1 MDEQTSEPDRYA
13 SAAGWNPY
21 AAEEAKEQ
29 RDLDQAR
36 ERYESIP
43 QDHDT
48 LLATRPASKWILPKP
63 KLRPHVE
70 LLSSLWR
77 TGEIAVM
84 FGERSVGKSIFAVQ
98 IADAIAK
105 GNSPLNAPKFY
116 QQRRRS
122 KKGEQPPPSVLY
134 LDFELSAE
142 QFSRRYCTE
151 PSETGERIQRPR
163 FAFDRAVIADNFY
176 MPDVFRNLGEFLS
189 HSIGHAA
196 AARRNGVVII
206 DSIHYLLRNA
216 TSNVEALN
224 LMKTLRRMAAD
235 YSLSIL
241 ITAPMRTR
249 RNALRPIALKDL
261 GVSRHVAELADTVFA
276 LGQSTAA
283 PQYRYLKH
291 IASRHAPILQDAHQV
306 LALELATGEVQAP
319 KSNAPRL
326 SSKVQ
331 GPMSNVQGQPLAS
344 DSPARPFSSSPLLP
358 DSSTPPP
365 LSSSTPHFL
374 FHGPTPEHY
383 HITKPL
389 IIERQPRRSRYDD
402 VINMYLNPAYGKYLK
417 GER

>member
-1 MDEQTSEPDRYA
+1 MDEPTSEPDRYT

-29 RDLDQAR
+29 RDLDKAR
-36 ERYESIP
+36 ERYENIP

-63 KLRPHVE
+63 RVRPRVE

-105 GNSPLNAPKFY
+105 GNSPLNAPQFHR
-116 QQRRRS
+116 QLRRP

-151 PSETGERIQRPR
+151 PSVDGERIHRLR
-163 FAFDRAVIADNFY
+163 FAFDRAVIADDFY
-176 MPDVFRNLGEFLS
+176 MPDAFRNLGDFLS

-216 TSNVEALN
+216 ASNVEALN

-241 ITAPMRTR
+241 ITAPMRVR
-249 RNALRPIALKDL
+249 RNALRPIALKDI

-291 IASRHAPILQDAHQV
+291 IASRHTPILQDANQV
-306 LALELATGEVQAP
+306 LALELISSPPYTVAVNTGTSFVPERGVA
-319 KSNAPRL
+319 A
-326 SSKVQ
+326 
-331 GPMSNVQGQPLAS
+331 AS
-344 DSPARPFSSSPLLP
+344 DDGVVISSSPALPFSPSPLL
-358 DSSTPPP
+358 
-365 LSSSTPHFL
+365 PHFL
-374 FHGPTPEHY
+374 FHGPTAEHY

-402 VINMYLNPAYGKYLK
+402 FINMYLHPAYGQYLK
-417 GER
+417 GEK

>member
-1 MDEQTSEPDRYA
+1 MDEPNSEPDRYK

-29 RDLDQAR
+29 RDLDKAR

-48 LLATRPASKWILPKP
+48 LLATRRASKWILPNA
-63 KLRPHVE
+63 KLRPRVE

-116 QQRRRS
+116 QQRRRP

-142 QFSRRYCTE
+142 QFSRRYCIE
-151 PSETGERIQRPR
+151 PSESGERIQRPR
-163 FAFDRAVIADNFY
+163 FAFDRAVIADDFY
-176 MPDVFRNLGEFLS
+176 MPDAFRNIGDFLS

-249 RNALRPIALKDL
+249 RNALRPITLKDL

-291 IASRHAPILQDAHQV
+291 IASRHTPILQDTNQV
-306 LALELATGEVQAP
+306 LALELAGTAGAL
-319 KSNAPRL
+319 AG
-326 SSKVQ
+326 SSSDV
-331 GPMSNVQGQPLAS
+331 LAHES
-344 DSPARPFSSSPLLP
+344 KIQNPQSKIDTSPALPISP
-358 DSSTPPP
+358 S
-365 LSSSTPHFL
+365 PHFL

-389 IIERQPRRSRYDD
+389 VIDRRPRRSRYDD
-402 VINMYLNPAYGKYLK
+402 IINMYLNPAYGKYLK
-417 GER
+417 GE